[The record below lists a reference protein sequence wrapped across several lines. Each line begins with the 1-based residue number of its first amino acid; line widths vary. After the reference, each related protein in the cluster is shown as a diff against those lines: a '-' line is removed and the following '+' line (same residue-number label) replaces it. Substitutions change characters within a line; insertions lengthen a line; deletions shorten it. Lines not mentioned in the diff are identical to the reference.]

1 MALACIGSL
10 EHLRYVPQ
18 ENGQLVAGWGCS
30 EGYEWIG
37 QEPAKPSRLSGRY
50 RNDYCF
56 CIFQAYSEQLHRNN
70 HTLDFP
76 KR

>member
-37 QEPAKPSRLSGRY
+37 QEPGDEFRIGQWVGKPGK
-50 RNDYCF
+50 
-56 CIFQAYSEQLHRNN
+56 A
-70 HTLDFP
+70 FP
-76 KR
+76 FIWSVPK